1 MSPLIGDLTLPVPGE
16 VVLLPP
22 TIAGLVMT
30 GLLIIEADLLI
41 TKRGSPVTV
50 LIIFGVTEVI
60 TQIVIITRVT
70 TDQDHIIQGQ
80 TPGHITQDRT
90 PGHIIKVIIRGL
102 TVTEVILLED
112 PVTVA
117 VEAIPLPEV
126 LHQDRVEANLI
137 HLVQPEKGIKFWNN
151 Q

>member
-1 MSPLIGDLTLPVPGE
+1 MSQLTEDLILPVPEE
-16 VVLLPP
+16 VVLQPP
-22 TIAGLVMT
+22 TIAGRIMT
-30 GLLIIEADLLI
+30 GLLITEADLLTI
-41 TKRGSPVTV
+41 KRESPVTV

-80 TPGHITQDRT
+80 TPGHIIRVTIQDL
-90 PGHIIKVIIRGL
+90 IQA
-102 TVTEVILLED
+102 EVILLED
-112 PVTVA
+112 QVVVTVE
-117 VEAIPLPEV
+117 VIPLPEV
-126 LHQDRVEANLI
+126 LHQDRVEANLV

>member
-1 MSPLIGDLTLPVPGE
+1 
-16 VVLLPP
+16 
-22 TIAGLVMT
+22 MT
-30 GLLIIEADLLI
+30 GLLITKADLLI
-41 TKRGSPVTV
+41 TKRESPVPV
-50 LIIFGVTEVI
+50 LIIFGVIEVI

-80 TPGHITQDRT
+80 TPGHI
-90 PGHIIKVIIRGL
+90 IR
-102 TVTEVILLED
+102 VTIRAEVILLED
-112 PVTVA
+112 QVVVVT

-126 LHQDRVEANLI
+126 LHQDRVEANLV